1 VFEKG
6 DAWFRSGD
14 LMSRDRSGYIYFK
27 DRIGD
32 TFRWKGENVAT
43 NEVSEVLSQYPGI
56 RTANVYGVEVPGTD
70 GRAGMASLTVAD
82 DFDISGLRAFLA
94 AEMPPYAVPLFIRIE
109 PEAQT
114 TGTFKYRKVELVK
127 EGFDVARIKDPI
139 WFCKPEVEGYAE
151 LTKTEHAKLLSGEYW
166 L

>member
-1 VFEKG
+1 
-6 DAWFRSGD
+6 
-14 LMSRDRSGYIYFK
+14 
-27 DRIGD
+27 
-32 TFRWKGENVAT
+32 
-43 NEVSEVLSQYPGI
+43 VSEVLSQYPGI
-56 RTANVYGVEVPGTD
+56 KTANVYGVEVPGTD

-94 AEMPPYAVPLFIRIE
+94 REMPHYAVPLFIRIE

-127 EGFDVARIKDPI
+127 EGFDVNAITDPI
-139 WFCKPEVEGYAE
+139 WFCKPDAEGYEALTAAE
-151 LTKTEHAKLLSGEYW
+151 QAKLLSGEYR